1 MKRGNTR
8 VAVVALAAGLMAAA
22 FVPVANAGTD
32 IQMKSIAPSV
42 GVWGTTFSV
51 RGETDRNISVRVQ
64 RMYIG
69 SSQWQTVTTT
79 TSDDDGNFV
88 AVDQPFA
95 SAWYRA
101 YVVSD
106 LSTSNWVKG
115 EVRPGVHISV
125 GSSGRD
131 AIFTGRVLPSHPG
144 TRVILQLFDG
154 INKQWVNVGSGRLS
168 SSSSYRMAF
177 RGPDSG
183 RRLFR
188 VAWPTQD
195 NNHQWNISAWVSVTW
210 TRD

>member
-8 VAVVALAAGLMAAA
+8 IAVVALAAGLMATAFAPAA
-22 FVPVANAGTD
+22 HAGTD

-42 GVWGTTFSV
+42 AVWGTTFSV
-51 RGETDRNISVRVQ
+51 RGETARNVSVRVQ
-64 RMYIG
+64 RMYVG

-79 TSDDDGNFV
+79 NSDDDGAFV

-115 EVRPGVHISV
+115 LVRPGVHIAV
-125 GSSGRD
+125 GSSGRN
-131 AIFTGRVLPSHPG
+131 AIFSGRVLPSHPG
-144 TRVILQLFDG
+144 TRVILQVFDG
-154 INKQWVNVGSGRLS
+154 VNGRWNNVSSARLS
-168 SSSSYRMAF
+168 SSSSYRMSF

-183 RRLFR
+183 RRIFR

-195 NNHQWNISAWVSVTW
+195 ANHEWNISAWVSVTW